1 MTTNDAPAGKDAG
14 HDRDSIDAIP
24 RTASVVGIDSKGRPH
39 LTSVY
44 GDLEIWVLDAD
55 GTECLHYADGGGREL
70 SEWVQFVADKC
81 GWDVR
86 HRVELPAGAGLF
98 EAEPVPPTRAEVLDR

>member
-1 MTTNDAPAGKDAG
+1 MTTNDAPARKDAG

-24 RTASVVGIDSKGRPH
+24 RTASVVGIDTEGRPH

-55 GTECLHYADGGGREL
+55 ATECLHYADGGDRAL
-70 SEWVQFVADKC
+70 SDWVQFVAEQC
-81 GWDVR
+81 GWEVR
-86 HRVELPAGAGLF
+86 HRVELPAGAGLLD
-98 EAEPVPPTRAEVLDR
+98 AERVPPTRAEVLGR